1 MLRTNSK
8 KAIFNIREYIYKN
21 FNGEGYDDAPE
32 SGSSDF
38 KTVAKFIYNVFQN
51 ETKYSR
57 TINLQDKFEQWSQG
71 LPCVL
76 DTCYHY
82 NRSAVADLA
91 EILEETAEEAAK
103 YTEQKA
109 EVMLDRLIYRELV
122 KETL

>member
-8 KAIFNIREYIYKN
+8 KAISNIRDYICKN
-21 FNGEGYDDAPE
+21 FNGEDYDNAPE
-32 SGSSDF
+32 TGSNF
-38 KTVAKFIYNVFQN
+38 AAVAKFIYNVFQS
-51 ETKYSR
+51 ETKYFR

-82 NRSAVADLA
+82 NRSAVSDLA
-91 EILEETAEEAAK
+91 EILEETTEEAAK

-109 EVMLDRLIYRELV
+109 EVMLDRLIYREIS
-122 KETL
+122 KEVR